1 MPVCVRCK
9 HVFPPNYVEII
20 ENTEK
25 VDGDYPK
32 ECVFCKLGIEKVER
46 ETSPN
51 SGKYIEYTKTQCTED
66 YKRFLRKLKE
76 SQNVKAIINKSY
88 ENFQVEEE

>member
-1 MPVCVRCK
+1 MPECAICK

-20 ENTEK
+20 EKAEK
-25 VDGDYPK
+25 VNGEYPK
-32 ECVFCKLGIEKVER
+32 ECVFCKLGIDKVER

-51 SGKYIEYTKTQCTED
+51 SGEFIEYTKTQCTED
-66 YKRFLRKLKE
+66 YKKFLRRLKE

-88 ENFQVEEE
+88 EDFQVGGK